1 MCTFCVLYNV
11 AWCGMAF
18 RMFALCVFLYAQ
30 KRKTTASDTKLK
42 KEMQMKIA
50 KEDEMKK
57 CISILTAFTLKYID
71 TLLWFGPIWLVTSLP
86 VAGFT
91 VRPTS
96 IVARHYHSSRLA
108 FATVVLRTNITKPHY
123 RHSYLILFVC
133 VRVCPPHVQGI
144 SFRCVC
150 MANRSHMAT
159 QHTVW
164 FGQLCGGTTNSAGPH
179 CHYHRHCVF
188 LPLPA
193 SPLVRQN

>member
-133 VRVCPPHVQGI
+133 VC
-144 SFRCVC
+144 FCVC
-150 MANRSHMAT
+150 VSAACAGHIVS
-159 QHTVW
+159 VCVY
-164 FGQLCGGTTNSAGPH
+164 GQQEPH
-179 CHYHRHCVF
+179 GYTAHGLIR
-188 LPLPA
+188 PI
-193 SPLVRQN
+193 VRWHHK